1 MIQAPQNEQATR
13 IGNWI
18 APRLEK
24 FEIILF
30 VVFIISIMLRT
41 STDLPVVLL
50 LVVSLMTLS
59 TLYFFAAFASI
70 NDEYAGGMEIF
81 LHKLASWSCSIVLV
95 GALFRIQ
102 MWPGSKLLL
111 QIGCINLII
120 ALPIILYTNSK
131 KTELQFFN
139 VRYIL
144 RLVLILGLGLFLTFA
159 SNDVLLKYKIISI
172 AAGIKLKTT

>member
-1 MIQAPQNEQATR
+1 MIQATQNEQATK

-18 APRLEK
+18 APRLDK

-30 VVFIISIMLRT
+30 LVFIISLILKI
-41 STDLPVVLL
+41 STDLPVALL
-50 LVVSLMTLS
+50 LIASLMTLS

-70 NDEYAGGMEIF
+70 NDEYAGGMESF
-81 LHKLASWSCSIVLV
+81 LHKLASWSCSIILV

-102 MWPGSKLLL
+102 MWPSSKLFL
-111 QIGCINLII
+111 QIGCITLII
-120 ALPIILYTNSK
+120 VLPIILYTKSK
-131 KTELQFFN
+131 KAELKFFN

-159 SNDVLLKYKIISI
+159 SSDILVNYNIISI
-172 AAGIKLKTT
+172 PASLIGQ